1 MDIGRAFNFVFQDPR
16 WLTKVL
22 IFAVLAF
29 IPIFGW
35 FVNFG
40 YALRIIKNVVEG
52 NDVPLP
58 EWDGFGLM
66 FADGLRAF
74 FVAIVWLIP
83 AIILAFLFNLG
94 DSFILTLLARI
105 ILAVATAFVLA
116 AIVPVALTGVIAEG
130 LNFQVI
136 INRVMSNLGDYII
149 ILAIG
154 LIVSVISSFGL
165 IGTCLGFLI
174 SLFYAWLVQSHL
186 AAQAYVRSTGGQIPP
201 KQAF

>member
-1 MDIGRAFNFVFQDPR
+1 MDIGRAFNFVFQDPK

-149 ILAIG
+149 ILAVG
-154 LIVSVISSFGL
+154 LIVTVISSFGL
-165 IGTCLGFLI
+165 IGACLGFLI

>member
-1 MDIGRAFNFVFQDPR
+1 MDIGRAFSFVFQDPK

-74 FVAIVWLIP
+74 FVAIVWLLP

-105 ILAVATAFVLA
+105 TLAVATAFVLA

-149 ILAIG
+149 ILAVG

-165 IGTCLGFLI
+165 IGACLGFMI

-201 KQAF
+201 KRAF